1 MSIEK
6 INLRKLLQLLFAD
19 AKLQRT
25 LLLQDIGQDRRKASR
40 PKGAGG
46 DFYTPFW
53 SDVKDHA
60 AGISDLSE
68 QAELRIAAN
77 ATKARLYPL
86 LRDAFLDMW
95 REKIRWR
102 NEPFEFVPESLKAQ
116 LAIQKLGALIKIEN
130 TASVQVWDGTHRIM
144 YPYFSEAPA
153 LPTEGARLGF
163 WVLQQALPN
172 YPLGEF
178 RIIDFLR
185 RSYFRPAEVGMIGDE
200 ERQLIQR
207 YDALLKLWRRLRDE
221 R

>member
-19 AKLQRT
+19 AKLQRR
-25 LLLQDIGQDRRKASR
+25 LLLQDIGNDRRKAQRSTSS
-40 PKGAGG
+40 GG

-68 QAELRIAAN
+68 QTEIRIAAN

-86 LRDAFLDMW
+86 LRDAFLEMW
-95 REKIRWR
+95 SETIRWR
-102 NEPFEFVPESLKAQ
+102 NEPFQFVPKSVKAE
-116 LAIQKLGALIKIEN
+116 LPIPKLRTIIKIEN
-130 TASVQVWDGTHRIM
+130 TASVRVWDGSHRIM
-144 YPYFSEAPA
+144 YPYFSEEPA
-153 LPTEGARLGF
+153 LPTEGARIGF
-163 WVLQQALPN
+163 WALHQALPD
-172 YPLGEF
+172 YPIDDF

-185 RSYFRPAEVGMIGDE
+185 RAYFRPAEIGMVGDE
-200 ERQLIQR
+200 EQQLVQR
-207 YDALLKLWRRLRDE
+207 YDALLKLWRRLGDE